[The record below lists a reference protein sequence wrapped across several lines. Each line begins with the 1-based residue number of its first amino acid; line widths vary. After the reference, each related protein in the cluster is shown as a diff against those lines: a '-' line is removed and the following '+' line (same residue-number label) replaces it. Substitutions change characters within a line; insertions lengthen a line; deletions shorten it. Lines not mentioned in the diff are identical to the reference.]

1 MLLALE
7 LLAVGLAVAYL
18 LLAVRERIECWYAAF
33 ASTAIFLYLFW
44 QAHLYMDA
52 ALQIFYLGMAIYGW
66 WRWRHGGA
74 AADSPLPIT
83 RWPLRHHLAT
93 LGVILV
99 VTAVSGYLLQGT
111 GQQFPYLDSFTTW
124 AAVVTTFMVAH
135 KVLENWLYWIV
146 IDSLGIYIYLH
157 RDLELTAL
165 LFALYAVIALVGWLR
180 WRRQTQLPPPRGS
193 APNA

>member
-7 LLAVGLAVAYL
+7 AVAVGLAVAYL

-33 ASTAIFLYLFW
+33 VSTAIFLYLFW
-44 QAHLYMDA
+44 QASLFMDA
-52 ALQIFYLGMAIYGW
+52 ALQVFYLAMAVYGW
-66 WRWRHGGA
+66 WRWRFGGA
-74 AADSPLPIT
+74 GGGSALAIS
-83 RWPLRHHLAT
+83 RWPLRYHLAA
-93 LGVILV
+93 LGVILAA
-99 VTAVSGYLLQGT
+99 TAVSGYLLQGT

-135 KVLENWLYWIV
+135 KVLENWLYWIA

-165 LFALYAVIALVGWLR
+165 LFALYIAICIAGWRR
-180 WRRQTQLPPPRGS
+180 WRQQIQLPPPRGS